1 MSINFINF
9 RFVFNTFLFLW
20 ILFIPFKNAFYQ
32 ASTFLLI
39 VTFFIYVVVN
49 KDYKYVKEII
59 VKYKDIVFAF
69 LLILISMTISNLI
82 NDVSKTN
89 AWYLELAYLH
99 RYALIL
105 LILFYFYSK
114 DFFDKN
120 LLITFILISLGLQ
133 ILDGLYQYI
142 VGYDLFLHNIGNK
155 IEGLTGPIF
164 NRNVF
169 GLLMGMGVIVS
180 FLSIKFASKI
190 TLKILLVTLLV
201 LFIFTT
207 LFTYSRAVWV
217 ALIASFLAYIIVNIR
232 NFNKL
237 HFFYFFIALCIA
249 ILVFFNIDSLQN
261 RFIELIHAN
270 SSNRNEIWL
279 YCLDLFKQ
287 KMFFG
292 WGLNAWKINGLQDY
306 ANVHNSLLEILISLG
321 IFGFIVFTYFLY
333 LVFKQIKNT
342 KNFNAFYVLI
352 FLIVDSLFDQSIISG
367 KIFLNIIVILVFY
380 IYLDRIRNDK
390 KGELLI

>member
-1 MSINFINF
+1 MSIHYINF
-9 RFVFNTFLFLW
+9 RFVFNLFLFLW

-39 VTFFIYVVVN
+39 VTFFIYVVIN
-49 KDYKYVKEII
+49 KDYKYVKELI
-59 VKYKDIVFAF
+59 VRYKDIVFAF

-89 AWYLELAYLH
+89 AWYLELAYLY

-120 LLITFILISLGLQ
+120 LLITFILISLGVQ
-133 ILDGLYQYI
+133 VLDGLHQYI
-142 VGYDLFLHNIGNK
+142 MGYDLFVHNIGNK

-164 NRNVF
+164 NRNIF

-180 FLSIKFASKI
+180 FLSIKFASKT

-201 LFIFTT
+201 LFIFAT

-232 NFNKL
+232 NLNKL
-237 HFFYFFIALCIA
+237 HFFYFFIALCVT

-270 SSNRNEIWL
+270 LSNRNEIWL
-279 YCLDLFKQ
+279 YSIGLFKQ

-292 WGLNAWKINGLQDY
+292 WGLNAWSVHGLEDV
-306 ANVHNSLLEILISLG
+306 ANIHNSILEILVSLG

-333 LVFKQIKNT
+333 LVFKQTKNT

-367 KIFLNIIVILVFY
+367 KIFLNIIVILIFY
-380 IYLDRIRNDK
+380 IYFDKIKNDK
-390 KGELLI
+390 KEELLI